1 MFCSNCKREILGESA
16 KFCPDCGSPLDEK
29 VNNIED
35 EVLNL
40 DDDLKFEE
48 TQILDI
54 SVATATKVE
63 EEINKEE
70 ILSDKGIDE
79 ATGNDELKSSNV
91 AQNNISVG
99 GIQYKT
105 TETETNSRQAKA
117 TDPIKDKNKKSYKGL
132 IISLVVV
139 LVLAV
144 VGAGVLIYLKGK
156 IISEDKI
163 KEIIIGEKVDIEG
176 YEEKLTSKKI
186 TEFKINDR
194 DSAWRDYD
202 NIEAELVLN
211 LDEIKMSLDTTIK
224 LRFKNGEWVVKSID
238 VDEIADIN
246 LSDDSIKNV
255 ENDLKKCYFEYGDY
269 DYIDLDSDIVKKIS
283 NINIEDKEGFA
294 AVLTAEVLLS
304 NGILEAK
311 YKVEGEVEYSLY
323 SKNWQFTSSSLEST
337 VIEAEKIIEGGDS
350 EGIVNIIKDT
360 FEYGEYI
367 EYKPEGSDKSEEIR
381 IDGKAIQELK
391 VNSFVNDDKGIK
403 VDLEMKASSGVLK
416 EAVITGV
423 LYLNKSLLYPE
434 IVESKLAITTLNYD
448 EISLD
453 TIKEA
458 LKEYT
463 FKDKQITDEELNTFV
478 ITKSA
483 NGEYLDERYVNG
495 TITIAGTQQKLLIK
509 AYLSYNYDN
518 DIYEWDIYTIYDEG
532 NSGYKEL

>member
-202 NIEAELVLN
+202 NFVGELVLN
-211 LDEIKMSLDTTIK
+211 LVEIKMCLDTTIK

-283 NINIEDKEGFA
+283 NINIEDKEGFV

-311 YKVEGEVEYSLY
+311 YKVEGEVEYSL
-323 SKNWQFTSSSLEST
+323 
-337 VIEAEKIIEGGDS
+337 
-350 EGIVNIIKDT
+350 
-360 FEYGEYI
+360 
-367 EYKPEGSDKSEEIR
+367 
-381 IDGKAIQELK
+381 
-391 VNSFVNDDKGIK
+391 
-403 VDLEMKASSGVLK
+403 
-416 EAVITGV
+416 
-423 LYLNKSLLYPE
+423 
-434 IVESKLAITTLNYD
+434 
-448 EISLD
+448 
-453 TIKEA
+453 
-458 LKEYT
+458 
-463 FKDKQITDEELNTFV
+463 
-478 ITKSA
+478 
-483 NGEYLDERYVNG
+483 
-495 TITIAGTQQKLLIK
+495 
-509 AYLSYNYDN
+509 
-518 DIYEWDIYTIYDEG
+518 
-532 NSGYKEL
+532 